1 MPSSKKNSK
10 NWSGRFNEPVDELV
24 QRYTASISFDHVLAP
39 YDIKGSL
46 AHAQMLQEKKIIS
59 KKDFSDIKKGM
70 SQISSEISSGSFK
83 WSIEKE
89 DIHLNIEHRLT
100 QLIGDAGKKLHTA
113 RSRNDQV
120 ATDIRLYLRD
130 VIDEIVRLLSAFQG
144 NLLNL
149 AEKHVDTVMPG
160 FTHLQ
165 VAQPVSLGHHLM
177 AYFEMTNRD

>member
-1 MPSSKKNSK
+1 MKKVAMPSSKKNSK

-24 QRYTASISFDHVLAP
+24 KRYTASISFDHVLAP

-89 DIHLNIEHRLT
+89 DIHLNIEHR
-100 QLIGDAGKKLHTA
+100 
-113 RSRNDQV
+113 
-120 ATDIRLYLRD
+120 
-130 VIDEIVRLLSAFQG
+130 
-144 NLLNL
+144 
-149 AEKHVDTVMPG
+149 
-160 FTHLQ
+160 
-165 VAQPVSLGHHLM
+165 
-177 AYFEMTNRD
+177 